1 MIGLVDGN
9 NFYVSC
15 ERIFNPKLEGR
26 PVAVLSNNDGCVI
39 SRSYEFKALNIPMGT
54 PYFKLKPMLDAYGI
68 VVKSSNYELYGDIS
82 RRIISV
88 LQEHCHDVE
97 QYSIDEAFVYMDLHK
112 GYDMAEYEAFA
123 SLLRSRVLNWI
134 GVPCGV
140 GFAKTKT
147 LAKIANHI
155 GKKLP
160 TGVFVMPE
168 NPKTV
173 LEKLPVDEVWGV
185 GRRLAVRLQQMGI
198 ITAWQLANLDRDLL
212 QKKFS
217 ITQVKTADELLGL
230 PRFERENPEEPSQCI
245 SCSRSYGYPVENL
258 DELRESVAH
267 YIAQAA
273 EKLRK
278 ERLRAAGAS
287 VYLQYYPEYGLNA
300 QDGGYVSTV
309 IAFDSATNA
318 TSQMLSSVLPAVDAL
333 FIKGRRYKKS
343 GVLFYGLETEQ
354 MQQLELFADENKVK
368 QKERGERL
376 ARVVDSVNSQLGR
389 NTLFYLS
396 EGISRPW
403 QMRRE
408 FLTPDY
414 TTSWDDLPI
423 VR

>member
-1 MIGLVDGN
+1 
-9 NFYVSC
+9 
-15 ERIFNPKLEGR
+15 
-26 PVAVLSNNDGCVI
+26 
-39 SRSYEFKALNIPMGT
+39 
-54 PYFKLKPMLDAYGI
+54 MLDAYGI

-168 NPKTV
+168 NPKAV

-185 GRRLAVRLQQMGI
+185 GRRLAIRLQQMGI

-230 PRFERENPEEPSQCI
+230 PRFERENPEEPSQSI

-333 FIKGRRYKKS
+333 FIIGRRYKKS

-368 QKERGERL
+368 QKDRGERL
-376 ARVVDSVNSQLGR
+376 A
-389 NTLFYLS
+389 NTN
-396 EGISRPW
+396 
-403 QMRRE
+403 
-408 FLTPDY
+408 
-414 TTSWDDLPI
+414 
-423 VR
+423 